1 MLNAAISQ
9 TYFFTSM
16 LHQSII
22 SMQHAATVKHISFIS
37 MLNAAISEAYLFYI
51 DATCCYQWNIFLL
64 NWCYTLLS
72 VKHISFISMLHA
84 AVSEAYYFYI
94 DTTCCYQR
102 STFYLY
108 RCYTLLSM
116 KHISLSWCYTLL
128 SVKHIYFI
136 SMLHAAIGEA
146 HFLYQCYMLL
156 SVEHISFTSM
166 LHAAISE
173 TYFFYIDATRCY
185 RWGTFFISMLHTAI
199 SEAYFF
205 KLMLHAVISET
216 YFIYIDATRCYQWSI
231 FLFNRRY
238 TLLSV
243 KHISFTSMLHA
254 AISEA
259 YFFYIDA
266 TRCYQWSIYFF
277 YIDAT
282 CSYQWSIFLLY
293 RCYTLLSVKHITF
306 KSMLHAVIMSFC
318 FTESYNIYISADPTP
333 VDAHVDGPTMC
344 RPTQRCVLALNQQ
357 GPNDSVFSVL
367 IVLLTQNTRNVN
379 IVFYSLNYFHP
390 TNIVH
395 GHFSSCQQQNKPNTI
410 PVGLYVCTK
419 RRNDFKLRISK

>member
-1 MLNAAISQ
+1 
-9 TYFFTSM
+9 M
-16 LHQSII
+16 LH
-22 SMQHAATVKHISFIS
+22 
-37 MLNAAISEAYLFYI
+37 AAISEAHFLYQ
-51 DATCCYQWNIFLL
+51 CYTLL
-64 NWCYTLLS
+64 LVKHISLSWCYMLLS

-84 AVSEAYYFYI
+84 AISEAYFFYI
-94 DTTCCYQR
+94 DATCCYQW
-102 STFYLY
+102 SIFPLY
-108 RCYTLLSM
+108 RR
-116 KHISLSWCYTLL
+116 YTLL
-128 SVKHIYFI
+128 SVKHIFILHRCYMLLSVKHISFI
-136 SMLHAAIGEA
+136 SMLHAAISEA
-146 HFLYQCYMLL
+146 
-156 SVEHISFTSM
+156 
-166 LHAAISE
+166 
-173 TYFFYIDATRCY
+173 YFFYIDATC
-185 RWGTFFISMLHTAI
+185 
-199 SEAYFF
+199 
-205 KLMLHAVISET
+205 
-216 YFIYIDATRCYQWSI
+216 CYQWNI
-231 FLFNRRY
+231 FHLYRCY
-238 TLLSV
+238 MLLSV

-259 YFFYIDA
+259 YFLYIDA

-333 VDAHVDGPTMC
+333 VDAHVDGPTMD

-367 IVLLTQNTRNVN
+367 IVHLTQNTRNVN